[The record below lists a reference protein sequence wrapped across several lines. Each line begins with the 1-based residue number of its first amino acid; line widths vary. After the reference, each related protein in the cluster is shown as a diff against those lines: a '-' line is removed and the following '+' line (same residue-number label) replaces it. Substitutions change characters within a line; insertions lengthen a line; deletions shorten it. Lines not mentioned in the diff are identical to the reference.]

1 MSYYIKIIKFKQI
14 ILIMFNLK
22 SGIFILNYMDIREFY
37 KSNQKSNDQ
46 NQNNFNSNFNQNA
59 ESNTHQGNSNSPHLK
74 QDFSQYQDTINK
86 YKDLS
91 QQDLYKELFSQASEL
106 RSQGKLDTNMLNT
119 LSSTLGPMLNDE
131 QRELLN
137 NLIDRIK

>member
-1 MSYYIKIIKFKQI
+1 
-14 ILIMFNLK
+14 MFNLK
-22 SGIFILNYMDIREFY
+22 SVIFILNYMDIRDFY
-37 KSNQKSNDQ
+37 KANHQNNNQSQSNFNNEF
-46 NQNNFNSNFNQNA
+46 NQNNNNSSYQN
-59 ESNTHQGNSNSPHLK
+59 SQNSPHSK
-74 QDFSQYQDTINK
+74 QDFSEYQDTINK

-91 QQDLYKELFSQASEL
+91 QQDLYKELFSQASDL
-106 RSQGKLDTNMLNT
+106 KSQGKLDQNMLNT

>member
-1 MSYYIKIIKFKQI
+1 
-14 ILIMFNLK
+14 
-22 SGIFILNYMDIREFY
+22 MDIRDFY
-37 KSNQKSNDQ
+37 KANHQNSNQGQSNFNNEF
-46 NQNNFNSNFNQNA
+46 NQNNNNSSYQN
-59 ESNTHQGNSNSPHLK
+59 SQNSPHLK
-74 QDFSQYQDTINK
+74 QDFSEYQDTINK

-91 QQDLYKELFSQASEL
+91 QQDLYKELFSQASDL
-106 RSQGKLDTNMLNT
+106 KSQGKLDQNMLNT